1 MSSAG
6 LTRWE
11 GGVRRAGVVAL
22 AAAVVAAALGIAAA
36 CTPDD
41 DGDVAISDTAF
52 GATEPRQSLTMA
64 LTDENV
70 IALLDTTYDA
80 MIELGGLA
88 AAKAGDA
95 RVRETIRETITLHRQ
110 MRSENLALARE
121 IDARPK
127 LVRGEL
133 IAGHHAAMERLRM
146 QRGGQ
151 FDRDYLDH
159 VIGMHEALL
168 SGLREALAAPAQEPV
183 RSHLERVAATV
194 EQDLTRARELRSEM
208 RAG

>member
-1 MSSAG
+1 MSSG
-6 LTRWE
+6 LTRWDR
-11 GGVRRAGVVAL
+11 GMGRAGAVAL
-22 AAAVVAAALGIAAA
+22 VAAVVAAALGIAAA
-36 CTPDD
+36 CTPED
-41 DGDVAISDTAF
+41 DGDVATSDSALGSTES
-52 GATEPRQSLTMA
+52 GAGLTMA

-95 RVRETIRETITLHRQ
+95 RVRATIREAMTLHRQ

-127 LVRGEL
+127 LVSGEL

-146 QRGGQ
+146 QSGGQ

-159 VIGMHEALL
+159 AIGMHESLL
-168 SGLREALAAPAQEPV
+168 SGLREALAMPAREPV

-194 EQDLTRARELRSEM
+194 ELDLTRARELRSEM